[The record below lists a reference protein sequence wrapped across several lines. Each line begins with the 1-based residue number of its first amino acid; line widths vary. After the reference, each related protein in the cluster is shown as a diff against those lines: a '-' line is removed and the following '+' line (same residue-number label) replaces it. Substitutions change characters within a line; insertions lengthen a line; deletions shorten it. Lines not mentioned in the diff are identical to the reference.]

1 MTNRDDRASEAIPEA
16 EGEAEVASD
25 GDDRAE
31 RAGTA
36 MNVGAAIAPL
46 LLGLAGAV
54 GSIQLGL
61 GDLRGPGPG
70 LWPLII
76 CLALIACSA
85 ALLVGGRRFYD
96 AERFT
101 RRSLRVLAAVVGI
114 SLFVAVVPYVGFEF
128 PSVVLIFAWLR
139 FFGGEPWWLSAV
151 LAVALTAAFWLLF
164 VLVLQIPLPRLF

>member
-1 MTNRDDRASEAIPEA
+1 MTNHEDVASKAIPEA
-16 EGEAEVASD
+16 DDASE
-25 GDDRAE
+25 DDELPE

-36 MNVGAAIAPL
+36 MNVGAALVPL

-61 GDLRGPGPG
+61 GDLLDPGAG
-70 LWPLII
+70 LWPFVI
-76 CLALIACSA
+76 CLALVGCST
-85 ALLVGGRRFYD
+85 ALLIGGRRFRN

-101 RRSLRVLAAVVGI
+101 PRSLRVLAAIAGI

-128 PSVVLIFAWLR
+128 PSILLIFAWVR
-139 FFGGEPWWLSAV
+139 FFGREPWWLSAV
-151 LAVALTAAFWLLF
+151 LAVALTTAFWLLF